1 MACGTIARRPNS
13 CSFGNFSGLAC
24 IISMINLLKDVRDFD
39 RVSCYVVL
47 SSFRK
52 VYIARWVIDKR
63 RPQDQPYSSRQCI
76 SLF

>member
-1 MACGTIARRPNS
+1 MAYGTIARRPNS

-47 SSFRK
+47 SSYRK
-52 VYIARWVIDKR
+52 VYIARCVIDKR
-63 RPQDQPYSSRQCI
+63 RPSPTATASVLGFC
-76 SLF
+76 